1 MTVWTIPPGI
11 EHLLHVRVP
20 TLTRYMG
27 PRWLDEFFDTGR
39 LRLASFE
46 SFRQHPDE
54 SLRDGEE
61 GVVEIS
67 MTHPNSQ
74 GTFLMSI
81 PRCYVLCATSNQF
94 DPERVTWSTES
105 GFRITNPIGF
115 FNFIASHV
123 PGFLAGHIGACD
135 YTDDPDVMLKFKE
148 RFKSPDEHPDGPVGF
163 FQEMKTLH
171 ERHAIP
177 GLFSKATRFVAE
189 CEHRFIWFIDTDPE
203 PEVFVTCPE
212 ALEFCERPKTS

>member
-1 MTVWTIPPGI
+1 MVVWVIPPEI
-11 EHLLHVRVP
+11 TNLLHVRVP

-27 PRWLDEFFDTGR
+27 QQWVDEFFDTGR
-39 LRLASFE
+39 LRLASLA

-54 SLRDGEE
+54 ALRDGEE

-81 PRCYVLCATSNQF
+81 PRCYVLCATSNQV
-94 DPERVTWSTES
+94 DSERVSWSTES

-115 FNFIASHV
+115 ANSIASHV
-123 PGFLAGHIGACD
+123 PGFLAGHICACD
-135 YTDDPDVMLKFKE
+135 YTDEPDVMLNFKE
-148 RFKSPDEHPDGPVGF
+148 RFKSPDEHPDGPIGF
-163 FQEMKTLH
+163 FQEMKAMH

-177 GLFSKATRFVAE
+177 GLFSKSTRFLAE
-189 CEHRFIWFIDTDPE
+189 CEHRFLWFSDDDPK
-203 PEVFVTCPE
+203 PELFLTCPE
-212 ALEFCERPKTS
+212 AREFCERLESS